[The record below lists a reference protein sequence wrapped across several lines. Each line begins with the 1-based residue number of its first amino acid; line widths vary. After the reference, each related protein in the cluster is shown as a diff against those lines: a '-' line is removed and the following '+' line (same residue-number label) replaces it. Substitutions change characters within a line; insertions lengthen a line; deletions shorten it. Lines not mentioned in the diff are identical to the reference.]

1 MKTLSVLALALSL
14 VAGAAFAADQPA
26 SSSSTASATAKSCD
40 KEASAKKLHGDARAK
55 FIKECKEGK
64 HTS

>member
-14 VAGAAFAADQPA
+14 IAGAAFAADQPA
-26 SSSSTASATAKSCD
+26 ASSTAAATAKSCD

>member
-1 MKTLSVLALALSL
+1 MKSLSVLALALSL
-14 VAGAAFAADQPA
+14 VTGAAFAAQPA
-26 SSSSTASATAKSCD
+26 SNMSSTAAATARSCS
-40 KEASAKKLHGDARAK
+40 KEATAKKLHGDARAK

>member
-26 SSSSTASATAKSCD
+26 SSSTASATAKSCD